1 LRTLLKG
8 GMIYMPDGFRRMDIS
23 IAEGK
28 VFEVAGNINENN
40 NYEKVIRCDNFFI
53 MPGLIDVHVH
63 FREPGFEYKETIA
76 TGSRAAAR
84 GGYTT
89 VCTMPN
95 LKPAPVD
102 EETLKV
108 QTDIIRKDAI
118 VNIVPYGAITSNQSG
133 RGRLSDMQAMADDVV
148 AFTDDGKGV
157 QKDTLMSQAMLTAK
171 SLGKM
176 IVAHCEDEHYPTE
189 DPRSEWNQVARDI
202 SLAMMND
209 CAYHVCHVSTGE
221 SVDLVRAGK
230 GAGVDVSCETAPHYL
245 VFSSE
250 EVPDEGRFK
259 MNPPLRTAKDKA
271 ALLAGIKDGTI
282 EIIATDHAPHSAEEK
297 KGGFADSLFG
307 VIGLETAFPVLYTQL
322 VKKGEISLEH
332 LVQLMSVNPARRFSL
347 PGGSLQ
353 VGAPADIAVIDL
365 EAQYRIDPQTFS
377 SKGRS
382 TPFSGM
388 EVFGETVLTMVA
400 GRIVYER

>member
-1 LRTLLKG
+1 MRTLLKG

-157 QKDTLMSQAMLTAK
+157 QL
-171 SLGKM
+171 SL
-176 IVAHCEDEHYPTE
+176 IH
-189 DPRSEWNQVARDI
+189 I
-202 SLAMMND
+202 
-209 CAYHVCHVSTGE
+209 
-221 SVDLVRAGK
+221 
-230 GAGVDVSCETAPHYL
+230 
-245 VFSSE
+245 
-250 EVPDEGRFK
+250 
-259 MNPPLRTAKDKA
+259 
-271 ALLAGIKDGTI
+271 
-282 EIIATDHAPHSAEEK
+282 
-297 KGGFADSLFG
+297 
-307 VIGLETAFPVLYTQL
+307 
-322 VKKGEISLEH
+322 
-332 LVQLMSVNPARRFSL
+332 
-347 PGGSLQ
+347 
-353 VGAPADIAVIDL
+353 
-365 EAQYRIDPQTFS
+365 
-377 SKGRS
+377 
-382 TPFSGM
+382 
-388 EVFGETVLTMVA
+388 
-400 GRIVYER
+400 